1 MKRTIIYIFGPK
13 RLSAK
18 YYENK
23 EIRREEGGW
32 LKIGQT
38 SEDNDAVDKGESAM
52 RRIKTEV
59 RTGIPEVCQLFD
71 VFEFPYREG
80 NNDDVIR
87 TLLAEDIYTLESS
100 KSNNREAGLDKYDIK
115 AGREFIY
122 GATRSQVRNA
132 LAKYERN
139 QMLEYYRGPQFD
151 CLMEMIQ
158 RNNMIEEEPLEPNV
172 NEDTLE
178 ADIPPNEWC
187 DKLWDR
193 VIAKLSESIN
203 APITNPRGR
212 PYIIMK
218 SETKVLSYVL
228 GYSVRYGLASV
239 SVETYQGEIIRDRVN
254 AFIAD
259 NQITS
264 TIENL
269 IMKQGAKRKD
279 KWAWTV
285 SDTLDKPKEEL
296 VEWFVKTATTF
307 HNTFE
312 QFVKMMV

>member
-1 MKRTIIYIFGPK
+1 MTQFNLHY
-13 RLSAK
+13 
-18 YYENK
+18 
-23 EIRREEGGW
+23 
-32 LKIGQT
+32 Q
-38 SEDNDAVDKGESAM
+38 
-52 RRIKTEV
+52 
-59 RTGIPEVCQLFD
+59 VCQLFD
-71 VFEFPYREG
+71 TYEFPYRDG

-122 GATRSQVRNA
+122 GATRNQVKNA

-139 QMLEYYRGPQFD
+139 LMLEYYRGPQFD
-151 CLMEMIQ
+151 CLMEMIR

-172 NEDTLE
+172 NEDASEVDTSQ
-178 ADIPPNEWC
+178 NEWC

-193 VIAKLSESIN
+193 VIAKLGENID
-203 APITNPRGR
+203 APITNPKGR

-218 SETKVLSYVL
+218 SNTKVLSYVL
-228 GYSVRYGLASV
+228 GYSVRYGLTSV
-239 SVETYQGEIIRDRVN
+239 SVETYRGEIIRDRVN
-254 AFIAD
+254 DFIAD
-259 NQITS
+259 NQVMS

-269 IMKQGAKRKD
+269 TMKQGAKRKD

-285 SDTLDKPKEEL
+285 SDSLDKSEEEL
-296 VEWFVKTATTF
+296 IDWFVKTAISF
-307 HNTFE
+307 YNTFE